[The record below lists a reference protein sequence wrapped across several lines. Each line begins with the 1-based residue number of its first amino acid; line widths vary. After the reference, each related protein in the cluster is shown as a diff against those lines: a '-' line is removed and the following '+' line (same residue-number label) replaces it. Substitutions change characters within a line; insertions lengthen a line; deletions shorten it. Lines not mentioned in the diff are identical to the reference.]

1 MGCFYNI
8 TSRKHI
14 FLLFFRF
21 STPIYS
27 FSFSSLSEFRGV
39 SAISENGQVDKNKVM
54 QLMLKNPNDLTNGEK
69 ELLSYVEKVLSKD
82 EYKKIKETVFT
93 YEEAEKYIKSDIL
106 GLNVGLKTYFPN
118 EISNL
123 PKQIT
128 KEFND
133 AAFAD
138 NRLNKRLTKIAN
150 SFYENPESSI
160 PQACKSYAG
169 TQATYRFFSNNRV
182 KPEVILMSHRE
193 QTIER
198 MRKYDTVLA
207 IQDTTALDYKDH
219 PATKGLGVY
228 GNTEHDLGLLNH
240 TTLAVTVDGIPLGIL
255 SRYVW
260 TRNPKEL
267 GKRVTKRERST
278 SDKESQKWLDAL
290 DSSLKDVPKHI
301 NVVTVCDR
309 EADIYD
315 FFHKAVSEER
325 DLLVRVAQ
333 KRRVLENEKS
343 LIQEI
348 ESSPV
353 MGQLL
358 ISVPRDTG
366 NKRAPREATL
376 SMKYC
381 PVTIKPPVNRKDSK
395 SLPNLELYLVLAEEI
410 NPPKGI
416 KPIYWLLLT
425 TLPVEN
431 LEQAVEKIKWYK
443 QRWKIERYHY
453 TLKSGCNIE
462 KLQLESTE
470 SLQNALAVYSIV
482 AWKLLWLK
490 FESEQNPEAACD
502 IVLQQYEW
510 QALYCVVNR
519 VSIPPMQ
526 PPTLKE
532 AVIMIA
538 KLGGFL
544 GRKSDGQPGV
554 KVIWRGLMCLN
565 NINLS
570 SKIKKVF
577 IDIKNPIKMFYYIN
591 TEKKQNKRMGFYAK
605 FII

>member
-1 MGCFYNI
+1 MH
-8 TSRKHI
+8 T
-14 FLLFFRF
+14 
-21 STPIYS
+21 
-27 FSFSSLSEFRGV
+27 
-39 SAISENGQVDKNKVM
+39 
-54 QLMLKNPNDLTNGEK
+54 NDW
-69 ELLSYVEKVLSKD
+69 VL
-82 EYKKIKETVFT
+82 
-93 YEEAEKYIKSDIL
+93 
-106 GLNVGLKTYFPN
+106 
-118 EISNL
+118 
-123 PKQIT
+123 Q
-128 KEFND
+128 EFNE
-133 AAFAD
+133 APFAD

-169 TQATYRFFSNNRV
+169 AQATYRFFSNNRV

-228 GNTEHDLGLLNH
+228 GNTEHDLGLLNN

-260 TRNPKEL
+260 TRDPKEF

-278 SDKESQKWLDAL
+278 SDKESQKWLDTL

-333 KRRVLENEKS
+333 KRRVLKNGKS

-358 ISVPRDTG
+358 TSIPRDTE
-366 NKRAPREATL
+366 NKRTPREATL

-395 SLPNLELYLVLAEEI
+395 SLPNLKLYLVLAEEI

-462 KLQLESTE
+462 KLQLETTE
-470 SLQNALAVYSIV
+470 SLQNALAIYSIV

-490 FESEQNPEAACD
+490 FESEQNPETACD
-502 IVLQQYEW
+502 IVLQEYEW
-510 QALYCVVNR
+510 QALYCVINGVP
-519 VSIPPMQ
+519 IPPIQ
-526 PPTLKE
+526 PPTLQE
-532 AVIMIA
+532 AVLMIA

-565 NINLS
+565 NIAKGWLAARL
-570 SKIKKVF
+570 
-577 IDIKNPIKMFYYIN
+577 PISY
-591 TEKKQNKRMGFYAK
+591 Q
-605 FII
+605 